1 MKNCGINSLHSEQKI
16 TKLGKEKQIEK
27 TGCSVRFYKI
37 GSKQIDLFVSSG
49 QCLACMLSSPDLKQ
63 SNNWQCFVATKKP
76 LDSKIVKSMVSVELP
91 VTKCLRHY
99 TVKPDFNY
107 TCEIRSPVLSD
118 VVLTKELRL
127 TLSGFSIYR
136 FLELK
141 TSSL

>member
-1 MKNCGINSLHSEQKI
+1 
-16 TKLGKEKQIEK
+16 
-27 TGCSVRFYKI
+27 
-37 GSKQIDLFVSSG
+37 
-49 QCLACMLSSPDLKQ
+49 
-63 SNNWQCFVATKKP
+63 
-76 LDSKIVKSMVSVELP
+76 MVSVELP

-99 TVKPDFNY
+99 TVKPDLNY

-141 TSSL
+141 TKFSFATSIMKYLPLALSSTQFS